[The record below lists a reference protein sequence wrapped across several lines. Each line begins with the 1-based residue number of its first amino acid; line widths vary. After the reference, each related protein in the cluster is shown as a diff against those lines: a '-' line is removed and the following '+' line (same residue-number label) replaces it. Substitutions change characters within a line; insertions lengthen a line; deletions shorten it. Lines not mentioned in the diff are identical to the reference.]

1 VKAEPANLRH
11 CFKELSLSPLVQ
23 LDGFRTVCTLQH
35 AREPQLHSCQR
46 TALDCISGVVR
57 HSFMPNKVTD
67 TYQKFSLSCVTA
79 LFCPGFQKLGPV
91 DDTKNSVFHSRQ
103 I

>member
-1 VKAEPANLRH
+1 MV
-11 CFKELSLSPLVQ
+11 
-23 LDGFRTVCTLQH
+23 GFRTVCTLQH

-46 TALDCISGVVR
+46 TALDWISGVVR

-67 TYQKFSLSCVTA
+67 TYQEFLVVFYNCVILLWLS
-79 LFCPGFQKLGPV
+79 KLGPV
-91 DDTKNSVFHSRQ
+91 DDTKNLVFHSRQ